1 MNWILD
7 LDGVVWRGT
16 EAIEGSADAI
26 ERLALLNQDVYFVT
40 NNSLLTVSEYVGK
53 MASFGIKAQE
63 HQIFTSAMAAAS
75 LLEPDWN
82 IYLIGGGGLREAV
95 ELRGTRIVESYENV
109 DAVVL
114 GWDPEISFEKIANAM
129 TAIRMGA
136 RYIATNAD
144 STYPNPDRLL
154 PGTGSIAAAVACAA
168 GVDPEFAG
176 KPNRAI
182 AAMIKP
188 LVNSCDVMVGDRIS
202 TDGKFARVLG
212 VHFGLVQTGVREE
225 PGNFDLGSNTT
236 IANDLRSLVELFET
250 QSTLPVGD
258 FSNKSHQL

>member
-16 EAIEGSADAI
+16 EVIEGSVEAI
-26 ERLALLNQDVYFVT
+26 DRLMLLSQNVYFVT
-40 NNSLLTVSEYVGK
+40 NNSLLTVSQYVDK

-75 LLEPDWN
+75 LLEPEWN
-82 IYLIGGGGLREAV
+82 VYLIGGGGLREAV
-95 ELRGTRIVESYENV
+95 EFRGAKIVESYENV

-129 TAIRMGA
+129 SAIRMGA

-144 STYPNPDRLL
+144 PTYPNPNRLL
-154 PGTGSIAAAVACAA
+154 PGTGSIAAAVAYAA
-168 GVDPEFAG
+168 GVEPEFAG

-182 AAMIKP
+182 AGIIKP
-188 LVNSCDVMVGDRIS
+188 LVSSNDVMVGDRIS
-202 TDGKFARVLG
+202 TDGEFARVLG

-225 PGNFDLGSNTT
+225 PGDFDLDNNTT
-236 IANDLRSLVELFET
+236 IAQDLRSLVQLFET
-250 QSTLPVGD
+250 HNTLPVGD
-258 FSNKSHQL
+258 FSGKSD